1 MTIWRVAVPAAV
13 LCLFAVALPVG
24 LPRASSTV
32 SDEQCLTLAD
42 TPPAAARPD
51 VVAAFERCS
60 SLYPDDTQLLADLGA
75 LYEATGAPQRAET
88 QYQRALQLDPDF
100 ADLRL
105 RLGRL
110 LLRRGAAAD
119 ARREAVAAL
128 IVQPNRQSLLD
139 LRHDA
144 DVSLAGAAQ

>member
-13 LCLFAVALPVG
+13 LCLFAVALPIG

-42 TPPAAARPD
+42 TPPPAARAD
-51 VVAAFERCS
+51 ILTAFERCS
-60 SLYPDDTQLLADLGA
+60 ALYPGDTQLLADLGA
-75 LYEATGAPQRAET
+75 LYEAAGTPQRAEV
-88 QYQRALQLDPDF
+88 QYQRALQIDPDF

-110 LLRRGAAAD
+110 LLKRGAAAE
-119 ARREAVAAL
+119 ARREAIAAL
-128 IVQPNRQSLLD
+128 AVQPNRQSLLD

-144 DVSLAGAAQ
+144 DVRLAGPAR